1 MEISWGFLSFFLTAI
16 ILHIEEEISI
26 LAMCFPGL
34 ADSIL
39 RVLTASH
46 CFYTFKDVKHTI
58 VLANKLRYL
67 FSMQLNFKQFVKD
80 NIFILSSVWA
90 VLSNILFSTSYT
102 KSFYWFCL
110 FLESWILQC
119 SASIILFE
127 TILIFSG
134 LTHKLLF
141 IFCK

>member
-1 MEISWGFLSFFLTAI
+1 MKISWGFLSFFLTAI

-67 FSMQLNFKQFVKD
+67 FSMQLKTSNSLLKTTYSFKV
-80 NIFILSSVWA
+80 VWA

-110 FLESWILQC
+110 FHESWILQC
-119 SASIILFE
+119 LSIILFE